1 MTKSSTRDPSSR
13 QARQGRRGWRDALLA
28 LLSATAA
35 GAVCAGPYIPASDA
49 AILAEVPVGAQHADV
64 SVRRLAQGRLDV
76 ALPLAQFYIGQAR
89 ATGDLRFLGYAEAV
103 LGPWV
108 GKDSPDAT
116 ALVYLATIEQSRHAF
131 DKALLTLDRALS
143 LRRDNPQAWLTRAT
157 VLRVQGQYDEAGAAC
172 TQFAAGADE
181 VSAAICSQGV
191 IALQGG
197 LASAY
202 AALARLPVQTMA
214 APERAWRD
222 SELGEMA
229 ARLGDDGAA
238 ERWFASSLASNRND
252 FYVLG
257 AYADLLLRGHRPAQ
271 VLQLLRGKDSI
282 EPLLL
287 RIAIAQKQLHDPGLR
302 DSQAR
307 LAAAFAA
314 ESARGESIHR
324 REQARYLLQ
333 VESRPR
339 EALAAALI
347 NWQVQREPDDGLV
360 LVAAAQACGVPQSAA
375 TAVTV
380 LHLQGVRDDGIAHP
394 FQDTP

>member
-1 MTKSSTRDPSSR
+1 MTKFRTRDPALR

-28 LLSATAA
+28 LLGAATVGPAHA
-35 GAVCAGPYIPASDA
+35 GAYIPASEA
-49 AILAEVPVGAQHADV
+49 QILAEVPVGAHHADV

-89 ATGDLRFLGYAEAV
+89 TTGDLRFLGYAEAV

-108 GKDSPDAT
+108 GRESPDPS
-116 ALVYLATIEQSRHAF
+116 ALVYRATIEQSRHDF
-131 DKALLTLDRALS
+131 DKALRTLDRALR
-143 LRRDNPQAWLTRAT
+143 LRRDDSQAWLTRAT
-157 VLRVQGQYDEAGAAC
+157 VLRVQGRYDEASDAC
-172 TQFAAGADE
+172 EKFAAGADE
-181 VSAAICSQGV
+181 VSALICSQGV
-191 IALQGG
+191 LALQGG
-197 LASAY
+197 LVAAY

-229 ARLGDDGAA
+229 TRLGDDRAA

-257 AYADLLLRGHRPAQ
+257 AYADLLLRGHRPAA
-271 VLQLLRGKDSI
+271 VLELLHGKDSI

-287 RIAIAQKQLHDPGLR
+287 RIAIAQKQLRNPGLR
-302 DSQAR
+302 DSRAR

-333 VESRPR
+333 IESKPR
-339 EALAAALI
+339 EALAAALL

-360 LVAAAQACGVPQSAA
+360 LVAAAQASGSPEVAVP
-375 TAVTV
+375 AVKV
-380 LHLQGVRDDGIAHP
+380 LHGQGLRDDLIAHAL
-394 FQDTP
+394 QDTP